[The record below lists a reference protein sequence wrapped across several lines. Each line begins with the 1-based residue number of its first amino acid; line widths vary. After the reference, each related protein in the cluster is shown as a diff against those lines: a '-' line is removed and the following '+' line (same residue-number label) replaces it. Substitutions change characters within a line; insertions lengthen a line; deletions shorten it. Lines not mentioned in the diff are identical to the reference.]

1 MNFVQS
7 ILRNISGDRTI
18 WVVFGVLCLAS
29 MLAVYSS
36 AGIMEY
42 RFGGSGAGYYFIK
55 HFLIILAC
63 GFLVYV
69 VHQVPY
75 SFFSAIAPS
84 FLLFTIV
91 LLFLT
96 MFVGEE
102 INDARRWLS
111 IPLIGLTFQ
120 TSDLAKVA
128 IILFLA
134 RNISTK
140 QAVIK
145 DFKTAFV
152 PLLLPII
159 AICILIAPAD
169 LSSAAILFATCL
181 IMLFV
186 GRIQVK
192 YIGLIFICGLVC
204 LALLILA
211 GQMLPELT
219 RFDTW
224 MSRINDFV
232 AGEASRDNI
241 QAKIAIAQG
250 GWFGQGPGNSVQRNF
265 IAYPYADFIFAII
278 CEEYGVIGAFGMLA
292 MYILL
297 LFRCTKLLTRSRKA
311 FGAILAFGLCMNIVL
326 QALANIAVSVHLVPA
341 TGLTLPMVS
350 MGGTSLLFTA
360 IQFGIILSVSR
371 QVEKDGLHL
380 NDENDENN
388 D

>member
-1 MNFVQS
+1 MTFVQT
-7 ILRNISGDRTI
+7 IINNVKGDRTI
-18 WVVFGVLCLAS
+18 WVVFGLLCLAS

-42 RFGGSGAGYYFIK
+42 RFGGSGAGYHIIK
-55 HFLIILAC
+55 HFLIILA
-63 GFLVYV
+63 GAFIVYV
-69 VHQVPY
+69 IHQVPF
-75 SFFSAIAPS
+75 SFFSAVAPS
-84 FLLFTIV
+84 FLVLSIG

-96 MFVGEE
+96 MFAGEE

-111 IPLIGLTFQ
+111 IPVIGLTFQ

-128 IILFLA
+128 IILYLA

-145 DFKTAFV
+145 DFKSAFI
-152 PLLLPII
+152 PLLVPIVV
-159 AICILIAPAD
+159 ICLLIAPAD
-169 LSSAAILFATCL
+169 LSSAMILFATCL

-192 YIGLIFICGLVC
+192 YIGLIFLCGLIC
-204 LALLILA
+204 LALLILI
-211 GQMLPELT
+211 GQVLPEFT

-232 AGEASRDNI
+232 MGDASRDNI

-250 GWFGQGPGNSVQRNF
+250 GWFGLGPGNSIQRNF

-278 CEEYGVIGAFGMLA
+278 CEEYGVIGAFTILFL
-292 MYILL
+292 YIML

-311 FGAILAFGLCMNIVL
+311 FGALLAFGLCMSIVL

-360 IQFGIILSVSR
+360 MQFGIILSVSR

-380 NDENDENN
+380 KNENDEDN

>member
-1 MNFVQS
+1 MTFVQT
-7 ILRNISGDRTI
+7 ILKNARGDRSI
-18 WVVFGVLCLAS
+18 WIVFGLLCLAS

-42 RFGGSGAGYYFIK
+42 RFGGSGAGYHIMK
-55 HFLIILAC
+55 HFLVIMAGCFI
-63 GFLVYV
+63 VYV
-69 VHQVPY
+69 VHQIPY
-75 SFFSAIAPS
+75 QFFSAIAPS
-84 FLLFTIV
+84 FLVLTIG
-91 LLFLT
+91 LLILT
-96 MFVGEE
+96 MFVGDEV
-102 INDARRWLS
+102 NDARRWLS

-145 DFKTAFV
+145 DFKTAFI
-152 PLLLPII
+152 PLLLPIVV
-159 AICILIAPAD
+159 ICMLIAPAD
-169 LSSAAILFATCL
+169 LSSAMILFATCL
-181 IMLFV
+181 VMLFV
-186 GRIQVK
+186 GRIKVK
-192 YIGLIFICGLVC
+192 YIGLIFLCGIIC
-204 LALLILA
+204 LALLVLV
-211 GQMLPELT
+211 GQVLPDFT

-232 AGEASRDNI
+232 MGEASRDNI

-250 GWFGQGPGNSVQRNF
+250 GWLGQGPGNSIQRNF

-278 CEEYGVIGAFGMLA
+278 CEEYGVVGAFGILFL
-292 MYILL
+292 YILL

-311 FGAILAFGLCMNIVL
+311 FGALLAFGLCMSIVL

-350 MGGTSLLFTA
+350 MGGTSLFFTA
-360 IQFGIILSVSR
+360 LQFGIILSVSR
-371 QVEKDGLHL
+371 QVERDGIHL
-380 NDENDENN
+380 KEKSDEDH